1 MSSGTLPIR
10 PNEKG
15 GLRAALVACDLRSY
29 AAPWPRI
36 RVRLF
41 NRIRRRG
48 RMSACPTCGL
58 SSPRQRS
65 NPLLGNRCLPREPG
79 GKLQRRPRRL
89 NRKRALPLRRKSRA
103 AAHVAVDDRTS
114 WKLLAPTPPSREMK
128 HTGSRSAVTSIT
140 ARAAKRAARSRELK
154 KSAHPDAVRRGAS
167 PPARA
172 GGAPYNAPV
181 VVQWPHKSVLSIA
194 TIRSGEEA
202 NKRKGRPESRPGF

>member
-1 MSSGTLPIR
+1 
-10 PNEKG
+10 
-15 GLRAALVACDLRSY
+15 
-29 AAPWPRI
+29 
-36 RVRLF
+36 
-41 NRIRRRG
+41 
-48 RMSACPTCGL
+48 MSACPTCGL

-65 NPLLGNRCLPREPG
+65 NPLLGNRCLPRERG

-114 WKLLAPTPPSREMK
+114 WKLLAPTPPSRQMK

-154 KSAHPDAVRRGAS
+154 KVRAPGCGQARGK
-167 PPARA
+167 PAGARR
-172 GGAPYNAPV
+172 GAPYNAPV

-194 TIRSGEEA
+194 TIRSREEA